1 MKKLTIML
9 FLGIFCLS
17 LFIPAGCNGTGKI
30 ISLRE
35 AYDNG
40 DLTEEDLLS
49 VAYYYQRTR
58 FNEELMGEDYSPKPK
73 DPETLDEKT
82 EKKIVRALKKYVKKE
97 YSEHITILNY
107 LGTYNNC
114 IIIEYRDV
122 RHVIDIAPVESTVKI
137 GEISFSVWSPA
148 TTFMIVYKIGK

>member
-1 MKKLTIML
+1 MKKITIMF

-49 VAYYYQRTR
+49 IAYYNQRTR
-58 FNEELMGEDYSPKPK
+58 YNEELMGEDYSPKPK
-73 DPETLDEKT
+73 DSETLDEKT
-82 EKKIVRALKKYVKKE
+82 EKKIVKALKKYVKKE
-97 YSEHITILNY
+97 YSEHITIVNY

-114 IIIEYRDV
+114 IIIEYRDGRTFTTEEKETSV
-122 RHVIDIAPVESTVKI
+122 TIGGVEFSFWWPSTIEMLV
-137 GEISFSVWSPA
+137 
-148 TTFMIVYKIGK
+148 VYKIGK